1 MRPPTTRASRVPE
14 AEHLPTS
21 EGDIAD
27 DPAGA
32 SDRVQ
37 VRGLRKVYRSGIRT
51 VEAIRALDLEIHGPG
66 FHAVMGPSVSGK
78 TTLLHLLA
86 GLDRADE
93 GEIEVAGRRIDRLD
107 ESALTAYRRRDIG
120 IVFQQFNLLPTLT
133 ALDNVL
139 LPGRLDGRRESD
151 LVVRGEELLDLLGLA
166 ERRHHRPDALSGG
179 EQQRVAIARALFFDP
194 PVLFADEPT
203 GNLDSATSA
212 RLWELLNRIASE
224 RRMLVLM
231 VTHEAGA
238 AARCSRVHVLR
249 DGVLAGAFDV
259 DGMDAGR
266 VAVRAAELARSPA

>member
-1 MRPPTTRASRVPE
+1 MAEAGGAS
-14 AEHLPTS
+14 AS
-21 EGDIAD
+21 GGD
-27 DPAGA
+27 DPSVASA
-32 SDRVQ
+32 SDRVR
-37 VRGLRKVYRSGIRT
+37 VRRLRKIYRSGART
-51 VEAIRALDLEIHGPG
+51 VEAIRGLDLEVDGPG
-66 FHAVMGPSVSGK
+66 FHAVMGPSGSGK

-93 GEIEVAGRRIDRLD
+93 GELEVAGRRLDRLD
-107 ESALTAYRRRDIG
+107 EAALTEYRRRDIG
-120 IVFQQFNLLPTLT
+120 IVFQQFNLLPTLS

-139 LPGRLDGRRESD
+139 LPGRLDGGRDRD
-151 LVVRGEELLDLLGLA
+151 LVERGTALLELLGLA
-166 ERRHHRPDALSGG
+166 DRRHHRPDALSGG

-203 GNLDSATSA
+203 GNLDSATSG

-266 VAVRAAELARSPA
+266 VAVRAAELARPPA

>member
-1 MRPPTTRASRVPE
+1 VPE
-14 AEHLPTS
+14 REAPPS
-21 EGDIAD
+21 PGAD
-27 DPAGA
+27 LAGHA
-32 SDRVQ
+32 PSSDHVR
-37 VRGLRKVYRSGIRT
+37 VRGLRKTYRSGPRT
-51 VEAIRALDLEIHGPG
+51 VEAIRGLDLDIRGPG
-66 FHAVMGPSVSGK
+66 FHAVMGPSGSGK

-86 GLDRADE
+86 GLDLADG

-107 ESALTAYRRRDIG
+107 ESALTNYRRRDIG

-133 ALDNVL
+133 ALDNVM
-139 LPGRLDGRRESD
+139 LPGRLDGGREAD
-151 LVVRGEELLDLLGLA
+151 LIERATTLLDQLGLGD
-166 ERRHHRPDALSGG
+166 RGHHRPDALSGG

-203 GNLDSATSA
+203 GNLDSATST

-231 VTHEAGA
+231 VTHEPSA

-249 DGVLAGAFDV
+249 DGILAGAFDV

-266 VAVRAAELARSPA
+266 VAVRAAELARPPA